1 MAQGSAKHSTRSPL
15 GHPFPAHALLQK
27 PSTQLRGPSQL
38 MWLYIFEG
46 LWQSLSVAQ
55 NPKPRHSPLAQYWWV
70 PSQSSLVAH
79 GVVAHSL
86 LQVPWSHFKVPSHPI
101 VVNIL
106 EGFSQSSTAAHDPKE
121 RHCPSAQYWNVRSQS
136 SSFEQEEGVLHSLL
150 HDPPLQLNG
159 PSQKMTEYMFDGF
172 SQSAA
177 VPQNPNAR
185 HCPSAQ
191 YWKERSQSSSFAQEM
206 EEVGSPGWRACRKP
220 ACIAPLANAAVVKT
234 KEMNGTL
241 IVRNG
246 FINKM
251 IMDKAVVEA
260 VFSRSQSPPCS
271 VGICTPKTSL
281 CK

>member
-1 MAQGSAKHSTRSPL
+1 
-15 GHPFPAHALLQK
+15 
-27 PSTQLRGPSQL
+27 
-38 MWLYIFEG
+38 
-46 LWQSLSVAQ
+46 
-55 NPKPRHSPLAQYWWV
+55 
-70 PSQSSLVAH
+70 
-79 GVVAHSL
+79 
-86 LQVPWSHFKVPSHPI
+86 
-101 VVNIL
+101 
-106 EGFSQSSTAAHDPKE
+106 
-121 RHCPSAQYWNVRSQS
+121 
-136 SSFEQEEGVLHSLL
+136 VLHSLL

-206 EEVGSPGWRACRKP
+206 EEVGSPGWRARRKP
-220 ACIAPLANAAVVKT
+220 ACIAPSANAAVVKT

-246 FINKM
+246 FVNKM